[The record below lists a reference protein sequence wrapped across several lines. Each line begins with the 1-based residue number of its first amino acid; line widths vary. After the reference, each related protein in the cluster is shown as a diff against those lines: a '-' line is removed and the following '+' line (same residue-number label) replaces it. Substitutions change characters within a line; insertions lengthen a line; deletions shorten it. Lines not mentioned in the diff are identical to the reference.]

1 MPLCINGLWENER
14 IFKGELYALV
24 GKNVPLSVRRSRA
37 EWVRCAER
45 VWQDIVCGI
54 DLAMDRALKGI
65 DRCQV
70 QRYSKEWNGEI
81 LLCSEYKGC
90 ETALLAAFD
99 AVFYAVDRR
108 GYSTA
113 AVVGSP
119 RIWRSTVFEHRTP
132 VGFSTADSTAKQDFV
147 LGAEIAVRADLNQA
161 ATPTY
166 PVIGHFHSV
175 ERSVQVEGDDV
186 DGLQTDIAVDD
197 DGTIHMA
204 WIAQEL
210 VSPVS
215 TPVYYVRY
223 ARSEDSGR
231 TFSSSVSVSGSLRFD
246 LLTVNVAG
254 SSSGFSTLDLE
265 IDSRGNP
272 RVAYAMNHSPDGHT
286 ARFTGSGDADNVY
299 FNYSQDWGA
308 SWLPANSA
316 VVVNDTVTTGSVQG
330 RASAFPRMVVDQRDN
345 VFISYVRGSSQ
356 GTGSDDV
363 MLAKVDRST
372 TPFNMELVGS
382 LGTAGSSGG
391 IRISPEGGAT
401 VDRI

>member
-1 MPLCINGLWENER
+1 MVKSFSAQSIKGVRQPYWQRSTRFSMPWIG
-14 IFKGELYALV
+14 V
-24 GKNVPLSVRRSRA
+24 G
-37 EWVRCAER
+37 
-45 VWQDIVCGI
+45 I
-54 DLAMDRALKGI
+54 
-65 DRCQV
+65 
-70 QRYSKEWNGEI
+70 I
-81 LLCSEYKGC
+81 LL
-90 ETALLAAFD
+90 LWLAPR
-99 AVFYAVDRR
+99 VY
-108 GYSTA
+108 GA
-113 AVVGSP
+113 AP
-119 RIWRSTVFEHRTP
+119 VFEHRTP

-299 FNYSQDWGA
+299 FNYSQNGGA

-356 GTGSDDV
+356 GTAQEFRT
-363 MLAKVDRST
+363 M
-372 TPFNMELVGS
+372 
-382 LGTAGSSGG
+382 
-391 IRISPEGGAT
+391 
-401 VDRI
+401 